1 MFRVV
6 LLSLHKILKKMK
18 TYIRER
24 AKGMGISLMDI
35 FNELGLKSYPS
46 FLRTIDNG
54 ENLKLKQL
62 QTIATKIGCTIDEL
76 LCEPGSLSTN
86 QAIKCPHCGKEL
98 HIKIE

>member
-1 MFRVV
+1 
-6 LLSLHKILKKMK
+6 MK

-24 AKGMGISLMDI
+24 AIVKGISLMDI